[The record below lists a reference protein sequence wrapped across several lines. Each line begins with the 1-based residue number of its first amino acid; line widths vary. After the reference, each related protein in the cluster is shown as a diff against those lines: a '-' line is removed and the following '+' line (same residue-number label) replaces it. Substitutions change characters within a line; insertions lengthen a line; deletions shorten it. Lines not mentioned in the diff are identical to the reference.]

1 MFDRDSRTEK
11 PTPRRRTQARE
22 KGSVARSQDLNS
34 AVVLLGAAITLTWLG
49 SSMVSGL
56 GEILKDLL
64 KRSGRLDLGIKE
76 IQDLAALEL
85 VEVAEVVL
93 PFLVTLMLVGFLVNV
108 LQVGFQLSWKA
119 AAPNWSRLN
128 PMSGFKRFFSTR
140 AVVELCKSLL
150 KLGLVGLVLF
160 FTLQAASL
168 ESSWLFFMPK
178 EQMIPEMGRKL
189 DDLFRVAAFVLLAI
203 GIIDYLYQRYDHERS
218 LKMTKEE
225 VKEEAKQQE
234 GDPKVKSKIREI
246 MIRSTLRRMMKSVPE
261 ADVIITNPTH
271 IAVALKY
278 DRHKSSAP
286 VVVAKGARKV
296 AERIKEVAA
305 EHGVPIVE
313 NKPLARTLFKS
324 VDVGMEIPVELY
336 KAVAEILAYV
346 YRIKHRFVGVA

>member
-56 GEILKDLL
+56 GGILKDLL

-346 YRIKHRFVGVA
+346 YRIKRRFVGVA

>member
-93 PFLVTLMLVGFLVNV
+93 PFLGTLMLVGFLINV

-324 VDVGMEIPVELY
+324 VDVGMEIPFELY

>member
-34 AVVLLGAAITLTWLG
+34 AVVLLGAAMTLTWLG
-49 SSMVSGL
+49 SSMVRGL
-56 GEILKDLL
+56 GEILKELL
-64 KRSGRLDLGIKE
+64 KRSGRLELSTNE
-76 IQDLAALEL
+76 IRDLAALEIL
-85 VEVAEVVL
+85 EVAKVVL
-93 PFLVTLMLVGFLVNV
+93 PFLVSLMLVGFLVNV
-108 LQVGFQLSWKA
+108 LQVGFHLSWKA
-119 AAPNWSRLN
+119 ATPNWSRLN
-128 PMSGFKRFFSTR
+128 PLSGFKRFFSIR
-140 AVVELCKSLL
+140 ALVELCKSLL

-189 DDLFRVAAFVLLAI
+189 DDLFRAAAFVLLAI

-225 VKEEAKQQE
+225 TKEEAKQQE
-234 GDPKVKSKIREI
+234 GDPKVKGKIREI

-278 DRHKSSAP
+278 DRQKSSAP

-296 AERIKEVAA
+296 AERIKEIAA

-324 VDVGMEIPVELY
+324 VDVGVEIPVELY

-346 YRIKHRFVGVA
+346 YKIKHRFFGVA

>member
-11 PTPRRRTQARE
+11 PTPRRREQARE

-34 AVVLLGAAITLTWLG
+34 AVLLFGAALTLTWLG
-49 SSMVSGL
+49 GGIVTGL
-56 GEILKDLL
+56 GEILSSLL
-64 KRSGRLDLGIKE
+64 RRAGKSELNMQLAR
-76 IQDLAALEL
+76 DLATYETL
-85 VEVAEVVL
+85 EVAKVLL
-93 PFLVTLMLVGFLVNV
+93 PFLLALMAFGLAVNV
-108 LQVGFQLSWKA
+108 TQVGFRVSWKA

-128 PMSGFKRFFSTR
+128 PLSGFKRFFSVR
-140 AVVELCKSLL
+140 ALVELAKSLL
-150 KLGLVGLVLF
+150 KLFFVGLILY
-160 FTLQAASL
+160 FTLKSAAL

-178 EQMIPEMGRKL
+178 EQLLPEMGRKL
-189 DDLFRVAAFVLLAI
+189 NDLFRAAAMVLLAI
-203 GIIDYLYQRYDHERS
+203 GLLDFVYQRYDHEQS

-234 GDPKVKSKIREI
+234 GDPKVKGKIREI
-246 MIRSTLRRMMKSVPE
+246 MIRSTLKRMMKNIPE
-261 ADVIITNPTH
+261 ADVVITNPTH

-278 DRHKSSAP
+278 DREKSSAP

-296 AERIKEVAA
+296 AERIKEIAA

-346 YRIKHRFVGVA
+346 YRIKNRYFGVA